1 MADRESQIAFLQST
15 VRALRLSTSWRITA
29 PLRVA
34 KRLLRRLQRYDTAAR
49 RLLVG
54 AWRGDTKDDLFRN
67 PDVDAVGGGPRAHL
81 AMHGVAE
88 RGDPGNAM
96 TLDATADRTRD
107 SPAVDVVARSGLFD
121 SDWYLEQYP
130 EVRASGVDAA
140 GALRHFIDCGASEG
154 RDPNPFFSTKF
165 YDELNPDVAETGLNP
180 VVHYLQIGAARDAD
194 PSTRF
199 HTRGYLRAN
208 PDVAASGL
216 NPLQHFLVYGLR
228 QDRNPKGWIT
238 IAPPQPVGEAQLTCW
253 KQPATSGEVA
263 LFVTHSPDGHLKPH
277 VPHYLNALRRHGIK
291 PTLII
296 AADHP
301 VDVAREELS
310 DLVDGLYVRQNLGFD
325 FAAWAHV
332 LREAPKLFAANILY
346 LLNDSVIGPLNEKNF
361 TKVLHKIR
369 HSSAAVVGLTD
380 NFEFCWHIQSYFI
393 AVKKSAMGVLEEFM
407 DEVMIL
413 PDREDV
419 ISEYEI
425 TLTPAFREAGL
436 AVEVLFPSKDNRNPT
451 MSDWKRLIHAGLP
464 FVKVSQLIR
473 LWGAEDTGWRELL
486 KAEGFD
492 PDVAERTIGGDYY
505 EQKYRKE
512 LAVIR
517 NSKMFD
523 EEWYKSKY
531 PDVGEA
537 GIDPVVHYILWGAA
551 QGRDPCRHF
560 STSYYLKNNSDVVER
575 AANPLVHYIEY
586 GRNEGRQAK
595 GDDYQSWVER
605 FDSLS
610 DAERAAIKSEMDRFS
625 KRPLIS
631 VLMPV
636 YNTDREWLIR
646 AIESVRTQLY
656 PNWELCIS
664 DDASTSPHV
673 KEILDSYA
681 LIDRRI
687 RVGYR
692 DTNGHISLNSNSAL
706 ALATGEFIALLD
718 NDDELPSHALFWV
731 AREIVQCPH
740 VDLIYSDE
748 DKIDVEGRRHDAYF
762 KSDWNPALILSQ
774 NFFSHLGVYRRS
786 LVQQVGGF
794 RVGFE
799 GSQDH
804 DLVIRC
810 ADASAP
816 ERIRHIPRV
825 LYHWRSIEG
834 STASGEAINAKPY
847 AWQAGSRAIK
857 EHLERHGIA
866 ADVGRALSNFYQVD
880 YQVSARLPKVSIVIP
895 TTGNLKL
902 FERCIRSLYART
914 TYPDFE
920 ILIAINKSHYAIQER
935 GSYLDKLRTDP
946 RIRILVHK
954 VEPYSF
960 ARVNNWAIQ
969 HATGSVICF
978 LNDDIEVITP
988 DWLEKL
994 VMRLELERVGA
1005 VGPMLYYPDDTIQH
1019 AGVIL
1024 GHGGVAGHAFSHL
1037 KRGAAGYFGR
1047 AALEQDLSCIT
1058 AACMVMRRALFEELN
1073 GFTEELAIAFND
1085 VDLCI
1090 RIRNA
1095 GWRIIWTPQVE
1106 LYHHESA
1113 SLGPANSPE
1122 RKAQFEREVTLMR
1135 KMWGEVLDN
1144 DPFYNPNL
1152 SLTSDNFFTLAFPPR
1167 DAST

>member
-1 MADRESQIAFLQST
+1 MLWTSSHALACLIRTGISSNIQSSEPPELT
-15 VRALRLSTSWRITA
+15 PQA
-29 PLRVA
+29 
-34 KRLLRRLQRYDTAAR
+34 RYDISSIAEPA
-49 RLLVG
+49 
-54 AWRGDTKDDLFRN
+54 K
-67 PDVDAVGGGPRAHL
+67 
-81 AMHGVAE
+81 VAIQTLSFQ
-88 RGDPGNAM
+88 PNFM
-96 TLDATADRTRD
+96 T
-107 SPAVDVVARSGLFD
+107 SS
-121 SDWYLEQYP
+121 
-130 EVRASGVDAA
+130 
-140 GALRHFIDCGASEG
+140 
-154 RDPNPFFSTKF
+154 
-165 YDELNPDVAETGLNP
+165 NPDVAETGLNP

-199 HTRGYLRAN
+199 HTRGYLLAN

-228 QDRNPKGWIT
+228 QDRHPKGWIT
-238 IAPPQPVGEAQLTCW
+238 IAPPQPVGKAQLTCW
-253 KQPATSGEVA
+253 KQPVTSGEVA

-277 VPHYLNALRRHGIK
+277 VPHYLNALRSHGIK
-291 PTLII
+291 TTLII
-296 AADHP
+296 ATDHP
-301 VDVAREELS
+301 VAVAREELS

-325 FAAWAHV
+325 FAAWGHV
-332 LREAPKLFAANILY
+332 LREAPKLFEANILY
-346 LLNDSVIGPLNEKNF
+346 LLNDSVIGPLNEKKF
-361 TKVLHKIR
+361 TKVLHRLR

-393 AVKKSAMGVLEEFM
+393 AVRKSAMGAFEEFM

-451 MSDWKRLIHAGLP
+451 MSNWKRLIHAGLP

-473 LWGAEDTGWRELL
+473 LSGAEDTGWRELL

-492 PDVAERTIGGDYY
+492 PDVAERTI
-505 EQKYRKE
+505 
-512 LAVIR
+512 A
-517 NSKMFD
+517 
-523 EEWYKSKY
+523 
-531 PDVGEA
+531 
-537 GIDPVVHYILWGAA
+537 
-551 QGRDPCRHF
+551 
-560 STSYYLKNNSDVVER
+560 
-575 AANPLVHYIEY
+575 
-586 GRNEGRQAK
+586 RQAK

-605 FDSLS
+605 FDSLT
-610 DAERAAIKSEMDRFS
+610 DADRAAIKSEMDRFS

-748 DKIDVEGRRHDAYF
+748 DKIDVEGRRHDPYF

-810 ADASAP
+810 ADATAP

-834 STASGEAINAKPY
+834 STASAEAINAKPY

-857 EHLERHGIA
+857 EHFERHGIA
-866 ADVGRALSNFYQVD
+866 ADVGRALTQFYQVD
-880 YQVSARLPKVSIVIP
+880 YQVSVRLPKVSIVIP

-902 FERCIRSLYART
+902 LKRCIGSLCVRT

-920 ILIAINKSHYAIQER
+920 ILIAINKSHRAIQER

-946 RIRILVHK
+946 RIRILVHN

-969 HATGSVICF
+969 HATGSVICL

-1024 GHGGVAGHAFSHL
+1024 GSR
-1037 KRGAAGYFGR
+1037 RG
-1047 AALEQDLSCIT
+1047 
-1058 AACMVMRRALFEELN
+1058 RRSRL
-1073 GFTEELAIAFND
+1073 
-1085 VDLCI
+1085 
-1090 RIRNA
+1090 
-1095 GWRIIWTPQVE
+1095 
-1106 LYHHESA
+1106 
-1113 SLGPANSPE
+1113 
-1122 RKAQFEREVTLMR
+1122 
-1135 KMWGEVLDN
+1135 
-1144 DPFYNPNL
+1144 
-1152 SLTSDNFFTLAFPPR
+1152 
-1167 DAST
+1167 